1 MTVYREPPTGSNM
14 GTRLVTV
21 ATFDQVVQARMA
33 ADALRAGGIDAAVAD
48 AETVSMDWLLSNAI
62 GGIKVQV
69 RDEDADQAVAELSRT
84 FGEGG
89 EGFGAR
95 PAAAAADGASDAPAD
110 DEPDPNAGPPLDF
123 RLGPEDEIP
132 PPPSPYSRDG
142 YARRV
147 VLASWLGIVFPPAW
161 FVAFYFFLNALF
173 GEGELSGRGRF
184 NLVLAVVVLLVGM
197 PLAYIFFM
205 MLAFGL

>member
-1 MTVYREPPTGSNM
+1 M
-14 GTRLVTV
+14 GTRLMTV
-21 ATFDQVVQARMA
+21 ATFDQVVQAQMA
-33 ADALRAGGIDAAVAD
+33 ADALRAGGIDAVVSD
-48 AETVSMDWLLSNAI
+48 AEIVSMDWLLGQAV

-69 RDEDADQAVAELSRT
+69 RDEDADRAVTELNWA

-89 EGFGAR
+89 EGFGAP
-95 PAAAAADGASDAPAD
+95 PAAADAAPDTRAD
-110 DEPDPNAGPPLDF
+110 DEPGPDATPPPDF
-123 RLGPEDEIP
+123 RLGPEDEIS

-147 VLASWLGIVFPPAW
+147 VLTSWLGIVFPPAW

-197 PLAYIFFM
+197 PMAYIFFM